1 MYYNREIKELAQE
14 FSTDLKSGLTEQQ
27 VTENLA
33 KYGPNELEQTKKQS
47 IIVRFFL
54 QFKDALTIILII
66 AAVVSIIVEPTEWI
80 DSAIIVFVVVVNA
93 ILG

>member
-33 KYGPNELEQTKKQS
+33 KYGPNELEQTKNN
-47 IIVRFFL
+47 L
-54 QFKDALTIILII
+54 L
-66 AAVVSIIVEPTEWI
+66 
-80 DSAIIVFVVVVNA
+80 
-93 ILG
+93 

>member
-33 KYGPNELEQTKKQS
+33 KYGPNELEQTKTIYYSS
-47 IIVRFFL
+47 ILF
-54 QFKDALTIILII
+54 
-66 AAVVSIIVEPTEWI
+66 AVQRC
-80 DSAIIVFVVVVNA
+80 VNDYFNYCCSCQHYC
-93 ILG
+93 